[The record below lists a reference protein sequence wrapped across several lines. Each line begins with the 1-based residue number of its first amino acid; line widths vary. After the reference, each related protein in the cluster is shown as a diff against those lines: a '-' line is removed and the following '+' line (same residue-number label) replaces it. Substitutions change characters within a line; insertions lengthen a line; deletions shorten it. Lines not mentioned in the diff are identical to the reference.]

1 MRHTLLAVTGMSPQ
15 VITESIYAFYKK
27 GQPIDEVKVITT
39 TRGKKEIWLNLMLGQ
54 DGQPPMLQ
62 QLINDYNLPSITF
75 TQDNI
80 FVIEDNQGN
89 QLEDARTELEHQALA
104 DFITQKVQQETEK
117 PEQTVH
123 ASIAGGRKT
132 MTFLLGYAMSL
143 YGRHQDTLSHVLV
156 DEPFESSEFYYP
168 TPYSKAI
175 HTRFGRTEDAK
186 DANVSLA
193 LIPFVRLR
201 QELPES
207 LLSGQASYTQAVEI
221 LNLAHE
227 KYTLVV
233 NIAERSLTINTNQ
246 LTLPPIEFA
255 FYWWFLAQQQKQ
267 GQPITGPVK
276 NAPDY
281 EMATS
286 FVDHYAEMTDYIVAE
301 KLFTTVFEHDE
312 FGQGMEMQYFAERK
326 TRVNK
331 AIESTFGHQIAK
343 QIGIQKAD
351 RQKGKQRY
359 AIHLSTQRVE
369 VISS

>member
-1 MRHTLLAVTGMSPQ
+1 MKHTLLAVTGMSPQ

-39 TRGKKEIWLNLMLGQ
+39 TRGKKEVWLNLMLGQ

-175 HTRFGRTEDAK
+175 HTRLGRTEDAK

-227 KYTLVV
+227 KYTLVIDV
-233 NIAERSLTINTNQ
+233 FNRQ
-246 LTLPPIEFA
+246 LQIENHIVELPPSVLT
-255 FYWWFLAQQQKQ
+255 FYWWFLTMQEQQGGSVVSPKQ
-267 GQPITGPVK
+267 RSKEYG
-276 NAPDY
+276 D
-281 EMATS
+281 S
-286 FVDHYAEMTDYIVAE
+286 FAELNSII
-301 KLFTTVFEHDE
+301 KDE
-312 FGQGMEMQYFAERK
+312 FSMDDLKASAFKKDSLGQGMSSAFFTEK
-326 TRVNK
+326 VSLLNK
-331 AIESTFGHQIAK
+331 AIAK
-343 QIGIQKAD
+343 QLGQSFLHQLGINKVNYNRRDSLYYKVALPLE
-351 RQKGKQRY
+351 R
-359 AIHLSTQRVE
+359 IE